1 MTRHFPAYAH
11 AAAHPNARAVS
22 VDGQHLTWAELISR
36 SAPLQVCW
44 TDALKDQDRVML
56 VAHRTLRFVEH
67 FTALIRAGVEVLL
80 LDPDATN
87 DERGRI
93 QSLSGASRILDQ
105 EDWDVIEAH
114 AATCDNEPADAVPWD
129 ADRILFTVMTSGT
142 TGDPRPIDVRCEQV
156 IFSTLGSAARLGS
169 LPNDRWHAPL
179 PLHHVGGIMVFL
191 RALILG
197 FEAEYTST
205 FDAAYSAERLASGEV
220 TLASFV
226 PVMLTRILEHAPE
239 LRTPDTLR
247 AILLGGAA
255 TPDAL
260 LKQSAAC
267 GLPIARSWGMSET
280 TSQIATAPPG
290 DFESLLS
297 PLPFA
302 KITTHDGILHID
314 APQAQDG
321 TFQTTDRG
329 FVHDGRVEVHGRADD
344 LFISGG
350 ENIAPLEIE
359 RVLLEHPTVREALV
373 FGAPSEQ
380 WGHIVAA
387 FIVADATIDERAIDD
402 ATLRAWCAKT
412 LSRHKIP
419 KLFYFVR
426 NIPRNPLGKP
436 SRIRALSL
444 HNSMI
449 RQNNGAS
456 SHSSSGAI
464 S

>member
-1 MTRHFPAYAH
+1 MTRHFPAEAH
-11 AAAHPNARAVS
+11 AAAYPNARAVS
-22 VDGQHLTWAELISR
+22 VDGQHLTWSELLSR

-44 TDALKDQDRVML
+44 TEALQGQARVLL
-56 VAHRTLRFVEH
+56 VAHRNLRFFEH
-67 FTALIRAGVEVLL
+67 FVALIRAGVTVVLL
-80 LDPDATN
+80 APDATAE
-87 DERGRI
+87 ERARI
-93 QSLSGASRILDQ
+93 QTLSGASSILDL
-105 EDWDVIEAH
+105 DAWANIETR
-114 AATCDNEPADAVPWD
+114 AATCTTEPNDAVPWD
-129 ADRILFTVMTSGT
+129 ANRILFTVMTSGT

-191 RALILG
+191 RALILA

-226 PVMLTRILEHAPE
+226 PVMLTRILEHSPN

-260 LKQSAAC
+260 LSQTAALE
-267 GLPIARSWGMSET
+267 LPIARSWGMSET

-290 DFESLLS
+290 DFEAWLS

-302 KITTHDGILHID
+302 KVTTRDGTLHID

-321 TFQTTDRG
+321 AFQSSDRG
-329 FVHDGRVEVHGRADD
+329 TLQNGRVQIHGRADD

-350 ENIAPLEIE
+350 ENIDPLEIE
-359 RVLLEHPTVREALV
+359 RVLLEEPNVREALV
-373 FGAPSEQ
+373 FGAPSKQ
-380 WGHIVAA
+380 WGHVVAA
-387 FIVADATIDERAIDD
+387 FVVSDTPVDD
-402 ATLRAWCAKT
+402 ATLRTWCAKR
-412 LSRHKIP
+412 LSGYKVP
-419 KLFYFVR
+419 KVFHFVQ

-436 SRIRALSL
+436 SRKHALTL
-444 HNSMI
+444 HVSI
-449 RQNNGAS
+449 TEQNKGAS

>member
-11 AAAHPNARAVS
+11 AAARPNARAVS
-22 VDGQHLTWAELISR
+22 VDGQPLTWDELISQ

-44 TDALKDQDRVML
+44 NETLAGETRVVL
-56 VAHRTLRFVEH
+56 VAHRTLSFFVH
-67 FTALIRAGVEVLL
+67 FVALIRTGIEVVL
-80 LDPDATN
+80 LDPEATAT
-87 DERGRI
+87 ERARI
-93 QSLSGASRILDQ
+93 QTLSGASSIVDK
-105 EDWDVIEAH
+105 EDWDAIEAR
-114 AATCDNEPADAVPWD
+114 ATTGKTADAAPWT

-156 IFSTLGSAARLGS
+156 IFSALGSAARLGS
-169 LPNDRWHAPL
+169 LPSDRWHAPL

-197 FEAEYTST
+197 FEAEYTSA
-205 FDAAYSAERLASGEV
+205 FDATQSAERLRSGEV

-226 PVMLTRILEHAPE
+226 PVMLTRILEHRPE

-260 LKQSAAC
+260 LETSAAY

-280 TSQIATAPPG
+280 TSQIATASPG

-302 KITTHDGILHID
+302 KITAHDGILHID
-314 APQAQDG
+314 APQAQG
-321 TFQTTDRG
+321 GAFQTTDRG
-329 FVHDGRVEVHGRADD
+329 AVHDGRVDVHGRADD

-350 ENIAPLEIE
+350 ENIDPLEIE
-359 RVLLEHPTVREALV
+359 RVLLEHPDVREALV

-380 WGHIVAA
+380 WGHVVAA
-387 FIVADATIDERAIDD
+387 FVVSEATTTDESA
-402 ATLRAWCAKT
+402 LHSWCGER
-412 LSRHKIP
+412 LSRYKLP
-419 KLFYFVR
+419 KFFHFVR

-436 SRIRALSL
+436 SRIHALRL
-444 HNSMI
+444 HASMM
-449 RQNNGAS
+449 QQSKGAS

>member
-1 MTRHFPAYAH
+1 MTRHFPAHAH
-11 AAAHPNARAVS
+11 AAARPHARAVS
-22 VDGQHLTWAELISR
+22 VDGEHLTWAQLLSL
-36 SAPLQVCW
+36 SAPLQACW
-44 TDALKDQDRVML
+44 TDALEGQERVLL
-56 VAHRTLRFVEH
+56 VAHRNLRFFKH
-67 FTALIRAGVEVLL
+67 FVALVRAGVTVVLL
-80 LDPDATN
+80 APDATA
-87 DERGRI
+87 DERARI
-93 QSLSGASRILDQ
+93 QHLCGASSVLDL
-105 EDWDVIEAH
+105 DAWAPIEAQ
-114 AATCDNEPADAVPWD
+114 AATCTTEPKDAAPWN

-169 LPNDRWHAPL
+169 LPSDRWHAPL

-205 FDAAYSAERLASGEV
+205 FNAAYSAERLESGEV

-226 PVMLTRILEHAPE
+226 PVMLTRILEHSPTLHTPE
-239 LRTPDTLR
+239 TLR

-260 LKQSAAC
+260 LKESSALE
-267 GLPIARSWGMSET
+267 LPIARSWGMSET

-290 DFESLLS
+290 DFDAMLS

-302 KITTHDGILHID
+302 KITAREGILHID
-314 APQAQDG
+314 APQAQGG
-321 TFQTTDRG
+321 TLQTTDRG
-329 FVHDGRVEVHGRADD
+329 RVHDGRVEIHGRADD

-350 ENIAPLEIE
+350 ENIDPLEIE
-359 RVLLEHPTVREALV
+359 RVLLEAPNVREALV

-380 WGHIVAA
+380 WGHVVSA
-387 FIVADATIDERAIDD
+387 FVVSDTSVDD
-402 ATLRAWCAKT
+402 ATLRAWCAKR
-412 LSRHKIP
+412 LSGYKVP
-419 KLFYFVR
+419 KAFHFVR
-426 NIPRNPLGKP
+426 TIPRNSLGKP
-436 SRIRALSL
+436 SRKHALTL
-444 HNSMI
+444 HLSMTE
-449 RQNNGAS
+449 QNKGAS